1 MVTIAVYL
9 PELSAIAETGV
20 DVLLWNGS
28 TAVDILGDALT
39 PVTVF
44 IEGSPV
50 LTPYWQATISQTL
63 DPDVSYFAEIRID
76 GVFSS
81 SGYLL
86 LSNSIVINEP
96 ISNANIAAAV
106 LAAMNATPPGVNVAS
121 LGSGVAAAIAAAID
135 TGTVTLI
142 SPYDPQTQVLTLVRK
157 ADYKTGSLFGPL
169 SFLIT
174 RDDVVAGDV
183 IRFGATLASQD
194 SIQATGVVVDV
205 AGDLFARVEL
215 TKETHTNRKA
225 SECWKW
231 ELEHI
236 DSSGNVTPLIVDQ
249 PMILKPSHAG

>member
-106 LAAMNATPPGVNVAS
+106 LAAMNATPPGVDVK
-121 LGSGVAAAIAAAID
+121 LVLGVAPTVLVEPID
-135 TGTVTLI
+135 ANVI
-142 SPYDPQTQVLTLVRK
+142 SVDNELVGLTDDASTKRILPQKKLE
-157 ADYKTGSLFGPL
+157 
-169 SFLIT
+169 
-174 RDDVVAGDV
+174 
-183 IRFGATLASQD
+183 
-194 SIQATGVVVDV
+194 
-205 AGDLFARVEL
+205 AR
-215 TKETHTNRKA
+215 
-225 SECWKW
+225 
-231 ELEHI
+231 
-236 DSSGNVTPLIVDQ
+236 
-249 PMILKPSHAG
+249 